1 MMFKTLRLA
10 FKLRI
15 AYSINSFLYSL
26 KRVPLIKRLL
36 PYDLYDN
43 RLLKKA
49 ALLVVF
55 LWEIAST
62 FIGKGLYYYL
72 FIHLP
77 LGSLYHNFNSGLL
90 FHILFCLSV
99 IGVLINARIFE
110 ADKAAEYAINDFNLD
125 AKN

>member
-1 MMFKTLRLA
+1 MMFKTLKLA

-55 LWEIAST
+55 LWEIASI

-72 FIHLP
+72 FIYLP

-90 FHILFCLSV
+90 FHILFQYFYLS
-99 IGVLINARIFE
+99 LI
-110 ADKAAEYAINDFNLD
+110 
-125 AKN
+125 